1 MKKICM
7 RFVVWS
13 LRVLSLFFKPWK
25 LKQKVLLISRQSNEK
40 SLDFDLLEKELKER
54 EIETIV
60 LCHEMKISV
69 IGILQYIVHIF
80 IQMRHIAD
88 SAVVIVDGYCM
99 AVSVVDK
106 KQGQKAVQIWHS
118 LAAIKKFGWQSVGT
132 IDGRSH
138 QMAKIMK
145 MHQNYDYF
153 IAPSEVTAD
162 LFAEAFHMDKEK
174 GVLLGLPRIDA
185 IKRSSEA
192 TRKNIIEVYPEAAQK
207 ENILYAP
214 TFRKGKALEL
224 DDLIYFFPFESYNL
238 IIKKHPLDSADY
250 AEASAKGAIFDQ
262 SFTTIEWFSLC
273 QKVITDYS
281 GVAIEAAVA
290 GKELF
295 FYLPDRDCYTENLG
309 LNMHFEEES
318 IKEYVCSDAE
328 KLCKLMAAEYDAET
342 LRKFTKKYVSV
353 STDKCTE
360 DMCDFIEELLNGCA

>member
-1 MKKICM
+1 M
-7 RFVVWS
+7 
-13 LRVLSLFFKPWK
+13 
-25 LKQKVLLISRQSNEK
+25 SRQSNTK
-40 SLDFDLLEKELKER
+40 SLDFQLLEKELKR
-54 EIETIV
+54 HNIETVV

-69 IGILQYIVHIF
+69 IGVLQYVFHILK
-80 IQMRHIAD
+80 QMRHMAD
-88 SAVVIVDGYCM
+88 SSVIVVDGYCILL
-99 AVSVVDK
+99 SVLDK

-132 IDGRSH
+132 IDGRSPE
-138 QMAKIMK
+138 MAKIMK

-162 LFAEAFHMDKEK
+162 LFAQAFHMDKEN

-185 IKRSSEA
+185 IKRPSEV
-192 TRKNIIEVYPEAAQK
+192 TKKNILEVYPEVAQK

-224 DDLIYFFPFESYNL
+224 EDLIEFFPFESYNL
-238 IIKKHPLDSADY
+238 VIKKHPLDSADY
-250 AEASAKGAIFDQ
+250 AEASAKGAILDQ
-262 SFTTIEWFSLC
+262 RFNTIEWFSLC
-273 QKVITDYS
+273 PKVITDYS
-281 GVAIEAAVA
+281 GIAIEAAVA

-295 FYLPDRDCYTENLG
+295 FYLPDRDCYTESLG

-318 IKEYVCSDAE
+318 IKEYVCSDAK
-328 KLCKLMAAEYDAET
+328 KLCKLLEAEYDAEA
-342 LRKFTKKYVSV
+342 LGEFTKKYVSI